1 MNEKLLLV
9 IMNIDDYN
17 IINIKEEFN
26 KVLEDVTQELSN
38 NKDIWKA
45 IITIHS
51 RKQFKEVND
60 MYEVMLSERNND
72 DIVFGLK
79 ITNDLDILF
88 YFTFDF
94 TVVNGIDLRKERI
107 FSNIYDYYEEILPIE
122 KILIYDKNINVPD
135 KNLNEV
141 FNNTNYAIMNNKK
154 KTLKKEL

>member
-26 KVLEDVTQELSN
+26 KVLEDVSQEMIN
-38 NKDIWKA
+38 NKNIWKTV
-45 IITIHS
+45 ITIHS

-60 MYEVMLSERNND
+60 MYEVMINERIND
-72 DIVFGLK
+72 DIIFGVTK
-79 ITNDLDILF
+79 TNDLDTYF

-94 TVVNGIDLRKERI
+94 TMPNGIDLRKERI

>member
-26 KVLEDVTQELSN
+26 KVLENVSQEMIN
-38 NKDIWKA
+38 NKNIWKA